1 MPQDSPSGPVGSAS
15 TRALTRSAARPAVPR
30 GADRAA
36 DRVVIAAHELALVA
50 ATALPALRRSLVVAA
65 VAYAAER
72 ALSATVGGALGRL
85 LGPIERAA
93 PAITRTEIT
102 EWVVI
107 ERIRRR

>member
-1 MPQDSPSGPVGSAS
+1 MPHDSPSGPVGSAS
-15 TRALTRSAARPAVPR
+15 TRALTRGVARPPVPR
-30 GADRAA
+30 GADRTA
-36 DRVVIAAHELALVA
+36 IAARELAIVA
-50 ATALPALRRSLVVAA
+50 ATALPALGRSLMVAA

-72 ALSATVGGALGRL
+72 ALSATLTATVGGALGRL